1 MMPEMEM
8 VKDAA
13 LKYDKPTLGRMA
25 QMGQLSPTI
34 AVMAGMMRDR
44 IVQSEMKPPA
54 PPTVAEEVMQPMGQR
69 MGLGAIAPGAEMQG
83 QPQQPPQGGLSQI
96 PVPEQM
102 FDRPEMANGGIVA
115 FQGGGGTFSSALA
128 GEMSVDPRYLRGLQA
143 ARGARMPRKELVDLM
158 TLAELQEFNRS
169 GAIPERLAGQVQ
181 GRAIEGVRQFGGD
194 MYDSQPSAAAPAMVP
209 SQDLAAETAKLT
221 RQAQGTGVPGGI
233 PSALPEPAPTPK
245 RQPIV
250 QTQPATQEA
259 ASTGFGSILSQ
270 IQGVMPQSKAYE
282 GLESEVLKDREA
294 RAEDKK
300 QAGWLRLAEAGLG
313 IMGGES
319 PYFAVNVGKGAAGAL
334 KGYAEDLREQKKLD
348 REDRKILADIEQA
361 RRAEAAGNIKLAA
374 DLNSRALDRMSQ
386 EQQNNI
392 RVEATL
398 KAAMMQASKPSAQV
412 EIIERMMQDPKFKEA
427 AIDFARAQAE
437 AKDPE
442 KAAMAALI
450 NQAIAGGKPVDI
462 SNLIKQYPIQPTR

>member
-1 MMPEMEM
+1 MEQGM
-8 VKDAA
+8 
-13 LKYDKPTLGRMA
+13 G
-25 QMGQLSPTI
+25 MGQPS
-34 AVMAGMMRDR
+34 M
-44 IVQSEMKPPA
+44 
-54 PPTVAEEVMQPMGQR
+54 
-69 MGLGAIAPGAEMQG
+69 
-83 QPQQPPQGGLSQI
+83 PPQMMAEGGLARI
-96 PVPEQM
+96 PVRENM
-102 FDRPEMANGGIVA
+102 FDYAGGGIVA
-115 FQGGGGTFSSALA
+115 FQAGGPSFSSFM
-128 GEMSVDPRYLRGLQA
+128 GEGMRGA
-143 ARGARMPRKELVDLM
+143 ARSERMPRKELVDLM
-158 TLAELQEFNRS
+158 TLSELQEFNRS
-169 GAIPERLAGQVQ
+169 GAIPERLAAQVQ
-181 GRAIEGVRQFGGD
+181 GRVVGSIPPFGRD
-194 MYDSQPSAAAPAMVP
+194 MYDSQPSAAAPTMMP
-209 SQDLAAETAKLT
+209 SQELAAETAKLT
-221 RQAQGTGVPGGI
+221 RQAQGAGVPGGI

-250 QTQPATQEA
+250 QEQPTTQEA

-270 IQGVMPQSKAYE
+270 IQQAMPSGKAYE
-282 GLESEVLKDREA
+282 DLKSEVTEDRKT

-398 KAAMMQASKPSAQV
+398 KAAMMQTSKPSEQV
-412 EIIERMMQDPKFKEA
+412 QLIERMMRDPKFREEA
-427 AIDFARAQAE
+427 ISFAKAQAE
-437 AKDPE
+437 AKDPD
-442 KAAMAALI
+442 KAAQAALI
-450 NQAIAGGKPVDI
+450 NQALAGGKPVDI

>member
-1 MMPEMEM
+1 
-8 VKDAA
+8 
-13 LKYDKPTLGRMA
+13 MA
-25 QMGQLSPTI
+25 
-34 AVMAGMMRDR
+34 
-44 IVQSEMKPPA
+44 E
-54 PPTVAEEVMQPMGQR
+54 
-69 MGLGAIAPGAEMQG
+69 
-83 QPQQPPQGGLSQI
+83 GGLARI
-96 PVPEQM
+96 PVRENM
-102 FDRPEMANGGIVA
+102 FDYAGGGIVA
-115 FQGGGGTFSSALA
+115 FQAGGPSFSSFM
-128 GEMSVDPRYLRGLQA
+128 GEGMRGA
-143 ARGARMPRKELVDLM
+143 ARSERMPRKELVDLM
-158 TLAELQEFNRS
+158 TLSELQEFNRS
-169 GAIPERLAGQVQ
+169 GAIPERLAAQVQ
-181 GRAIEGVRQFGGD
+181 GRVVGSIPPFGRD
-194 MYDSQPSAAAPAMVP
+194 MYDSQPSAAAPTMMP
-209 SQDLAAETAKLT
+209 SQELAAETAKLT
-221 RQAQGTGVPGGI
+221 RQAQGAGVPGGI

-250 QTQPATQEA
+250 QEQPTTQEA

-270 IQGVMPQSKAYE
+270 IQQAMPSGKAYE
-282 GLESEVLKDREA
+282 DLKSEVTEDRKT

>member
-1 MMPEMEM
+1 
-8 VKDAA
+8 
-13 LKYDKPTLGRMA
+13 
-25 QMGQLSPTI
+25 
-34 AVMAGMMRDR
+34 
-44 IVQSEMKPPA
+44 
-54 PPTVAEEVMQPMGQR
+54 
-69 MGLGAIAPGAEMQG
+69 
-83 QPQQPPQGGLSQI
+83 
-96 PVPEQM
+96 M

-115 FQGGGGTFSSALA
+115 FQAGGGPSFSSFM
-128 GEMSVDPRYLRGLQA
+128 GEGM
-143 ARGARMPRKELVDLM
+143 RGAVRGERMPRKELVDLM
-158 TLAELQEFNRS
+158 TLSELQEFNRS
-169 GAIPERLAGQVQ
+169 GAIPERLAAQVQ
-181 GRAIEGVRQFGGD
+181 GRVVGSIPPFGRD
-194 MYDSQPSAAAPAMVP
+194 TYDSQPPTAAPTMVP
-209 SQDLAAETAKLT
+209 PQDLAAETAKLT

-270 IQGVMPQSKAYE
+270 IQGAMPQSKAYE
-282 GLESEVLKDREA
+282 GLESEVTEDRKT